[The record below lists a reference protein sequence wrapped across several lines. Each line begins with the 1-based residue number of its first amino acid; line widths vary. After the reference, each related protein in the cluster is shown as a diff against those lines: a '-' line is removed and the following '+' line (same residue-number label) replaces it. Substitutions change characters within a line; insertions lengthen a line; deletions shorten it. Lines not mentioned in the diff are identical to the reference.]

1 MDRGHSLESR
11 LEKLLASLERIKKQ
25 LEDIALDEMSEARA
39 YSNMARACYE
49 EDARWNLFLI
59 AMDSIVHQ
67 EIAWA
72 LIRAI
77 NEIQVV
83 AKELL
88 SYRPRREDMGRV
100 VDLVEIHKSIEDLAK
115 SSYEGLL
122 HLAEP
127 GTTLRELLKLLV
139 EEEKKHEKLAIATAE
154 RLRNLLQ
161 QNNRR
166 EEEQD

>member
-1 MDRGHSLESR
+1 MVDEQGIEPRIER
-11 LEKLLASLERIKKQ
+11 LLASLEKIKQQ

-39 YSNMARACYE
+39 YSNMARVCYE
-49 EDARWNLFLI
+49 DNARWNLFLI

-77 NEIQVV
+77 NEIQVM

-88 SYRPRREDMGRV
+88 SHRPRREDMGQV

-127 GTTLRELLKLLV
+127 GTTLRKLLELLV
-139 EEEKKHEKLAIATAE
+139 EEEKKHEQLAVATVK
-154 RLRNLLQ
+154 RLRSVLQ
-161 QNNRR
+161 ER
-166 EEEQD
+166 EGGES

>member
-1 MDRGHSLESR
+1 MVGEHGIEPRIER
-11 LEKLLASLERIKKQ
+11 LLASLEKMKQQ

-39 YSNMARACYE
+39 YSNMARVCYDE
-49 EDARWNLFLI
+49 SARWNLFLI

-77 NEIQVV
+77 NEIQIV

-88 SYRPRREDMGRV
+88 SHKPRREDMDQV
-100 VDLVEIHKSIEDLAK
+100 INLVEIHRSIEDLAK

-127 GTTLRELLKLLV
+127 GTTLRKLLELLV
-139 EEEKKHEKLAIATAE
+139 EEEKKHEQLAAATVK
-154 RLRNLLQ
+154 RLRGLLQ
-161 QNNRR
+161 
-166 EEEQD
+166 EGESSVES

>member
-1 MDRGHSLESR
+1 MVDEQGIEPRIER
-11 LEKLLASLERIKKQ
+11 LLASLEKIKQQ

-39 YSNMARACYE
+39 YSSMARACYE
-49 EDARWNLFLI
+49 DNARWNLFLI

-88 SYRPRREDMGRV
+88 SHRPRREDMGQV

-127 GTTLRELLKLLV
+127 GTTLRKLLELLV
-139 EEEKKHEKLAIATAE
+139 EEEKKHEQLAVATVK
-154 RLRNLLQ
+154 RLRSVIQ
-161 QNNRR
+161 ER
-166 EEEQD
+166 EGGES